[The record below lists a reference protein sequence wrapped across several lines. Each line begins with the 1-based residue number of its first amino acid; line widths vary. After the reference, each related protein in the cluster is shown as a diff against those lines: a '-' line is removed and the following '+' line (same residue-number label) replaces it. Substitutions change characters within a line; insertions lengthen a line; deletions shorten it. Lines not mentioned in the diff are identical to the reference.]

1 MDNKNSQSNSNIS
14 QRLQIAAERRT
25 QIEEA
30 RRERVQRQI
39 EQSPRP
45 TVAAAMNSHGFNQNP
60 SVAFGST
67 RPRNIDLTRP
77 LVTPIPS
84 ARPKSEIFPS
94 TFYAGA
100 AHSGGGGGGSTQV
113 DSSSSA
119 YFSTPLKASSQ
130 HVFAKDDAN
139 YQPATRSPRTP
150 LQPQQSTTTTPSL
163 MSQSMIV
170 PSSSSSNSGGSSNY
184 RAARRHDPELVPAM
198 QKYIFREYAMPTSA
212 SSGTPSLRKENSM
225 ISSMMSTKSFQQ
237 GPTSSSSFY
246 RTPFGGPQNRPKKS
260 YSMNRLDQLAQPRR
274 RVEPKVPTSASF
286 VRPKMEPFTPSSKK
300 PAPATEGGEGR
311 VKPIPPPKTLFK
323 SPRPQTA
330 AAEPSSTSSPSAAA
344 AATPAVPSRSRPA
357 TTPKPRPLSQIELSS
372 TQSAAASAEEAANA
386 AANEGE
392 KEFEGSADDRLAEYK
407 RALAEKRAMFRKQQ
421 EEQQL
426 LQQQNPVRKAKIVKP
441 EPAPV
446 VAESEESKKA
456 ASSSSSSSSS
466 SSEASDNEADNE
478 DDEHKQQQ
486 NKPESVSTAVAAAAA
501 PLSVE
506 LAQVSSEEAKKTASE
521 AVPAP
526 SQTSSVTES
535 ANVNSE
541 QLISFGDSSP
551 SAASPQVPPPRDV
564 MTGDMMSTSLTG
576 DLAALAINSGAN
588 SSRSEMAEKALAVA
602 SMTASLDLS
611 LLNENKPGFS
621 GNSKAGA
628 TTFTKEQLEERSAQL
643 LQQQMAE
650 REKRKSRVQEIL
662 KRTRKDEKAK
672 EGASKQTDSNGSNGD
687 SSQSENEA
695 NNGNNSDEASNEQA
709 PVGTSSGGAEDG
721 SSGSKFNGHNGE
733 SSGKATTADNGHSNG
748 HLGSNHHRDMKTF
761 VSENEQSLPPT
772 NGF

>member
-1 MDNKNSQSNSNIS
+1 M
-14 QRLQIAAERRT
+14 
-25 QIEEA
+25 
-30 RRERVQRQI
+30 
-39 EQSPRP
+39 
-45 TVAAAMNSHGFNQNP
+45 
-60 SVAFGST
+60 
-67 RPRNIDLTRP
+67 
-77 LVTPIPS
+77 
-84 ARPKSEIFPS
+84 
-94 TFYAGA
+94 
-100 AHSGGGGGGSTQV
+100 
-113 DSSSSA
+113 
-119 YFSTPLKASSQ
+119 
-130 HVFAKDDAN
+130 
-139 YQPATRSPRTP
+139 
-150 LQPQQSTTTTPSL
+150 
-163 MSQSMIV
+163 
-170 PSSSSSNSGGSSNY
+170 
-184 RAARRHDPELVPAM
+184 
-198 QKYIFREYAMPTSA
+198 
-212 SSGTPSLRKENSM
+212 
-225 ISSMMSTKSFQQ
+225 
-237 GPTSSSSFY
+237 
-246 RTPFGGPQNRPKKS
+246 
-260 YSMNRLDQLAQPRR
+260 
-274 RVEPKVPTSASF
+274 PTSASF

-372 TQSAAASAEEAANA
+372 TRKFKPQQHNFNAKINCSTNVHLFSFFLLESAAASAEEAANA

-551 SAASPQVPPPRDV
+551 SAASPQVPPPRD
-564 MTGDMMSTSLTG
+564 GKKK
-576 DLAALAINSGAN
+576 N
-588 SSRSEMAEKALAVA
+588 
-602 SMTASLDLS
+602 
-611 LLNENKPGFS
+611 FS
-621 GNSKAGA
+621 
-628 TTFTKEQLEERSAQL
+628 F
-643 LQQQMAE
+643 
-650 REKRKSRVQEIL
+650 RKH
-662 KRTRKDEKAK
+662 
-672 EGASKQTDSNGSNGD
+672 
-687 SSQSENEA
+687 
-695 NNGNNSDEASNEQA
+695 
-709 PVGTSSGGAEDG
+709 
-721 SSGSKFNGHNGE
+721 FC
-733 SSGKATTADNGHSNG
+733 
-748 HLGSNHHRDMKTF
+748 
-761 VSENEQSLPPT
+761 
-772 NGF
+772 